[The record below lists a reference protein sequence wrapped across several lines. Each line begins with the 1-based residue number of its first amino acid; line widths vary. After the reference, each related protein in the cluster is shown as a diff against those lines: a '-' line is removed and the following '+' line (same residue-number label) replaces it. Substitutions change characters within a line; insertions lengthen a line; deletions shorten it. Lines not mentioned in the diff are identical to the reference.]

1 MKKTLLSLFIALAAL
16 STEAQT
22 FNFSTEQHI
31 TSVVGEASYQA
42 YEVRFATQEPED
54 ITFKWKRI
62 SNTVPEKWTY
72 SLCDYGGCY
81 VGLPSGGQMS
91 FLSKSAMEN
100 GEEGFLIFN
109 VNLKEYGEGEVRIYV
124 YDSKDINRG
133 DTISIHI
140 TYRNFVSLPE
150 LSAADFKVYPNPA
163 SEKIKIEFP
172 AGSNYTAT
180 LYNQIGEAV
189 LAPKVGLSENSEF
202 DLTGLN
208 KGVYYLRLIS
218 EEGNLIT
225 KKVIIA

>member
-1 MKKTLLSLFIALAAL
+1 MKKTLLSLFIVLAAL

-22 FNFSTEQHI
+22 FNFSTEQNI
-31 TSVVGEASYQA
+31 VSVVGEASYQA
-42 YEVRFATQEPED
+42 YEVRFATFEPED

-81 VGLPSGGQMS
+81 VGLPSGGTMS

-109 VNLKEYGEGEVRIYV
+109 VNLKEYGEGVVKIYV

-133 DTISIHI
+133 DTISMHI

-150 LSAADFKVYPNPA
+150 ISAGDFNVYPNPA
-163 SEKIKIEFP
+163 SETLNIELP
-172 AGSNYTAT
+172 TGLSYSAT
-180 LYNQIGEAV
+180 LYNQLGEAV
-189 LAPKVGLSENSEF
+189 LAPQVGLVEKMEF
-202 DLTGLN
+202 DVSSLN
-208 KGVYYLRLIS
+208 KGVYYLRLSSEDGKMIS
-218 EEGNLIT
+218 
-225 KKVIIA
+225 KKVIIS